1 MLGGHAS
8 PYLGRVDGHP
18 SDTLTWVSFAYALSK
33 QTVCS
38 LHTAHWKLVLFNP
51 VGWPFTGLA
60 KDSRERQAKDMIGQF
75 PKEIK

>member
-38 LHTAHWKLVLFNP
+38 LHTAHWKLPTVDNRSTAHSHSKFI
-51 VGWPFTGLA
+51 
-60 KDSRERQAKDMIGQF
+60 S
-75 PKEIK
+75 